1 MAEKKPGLM
10 DYGVQI
16 LRMLLGEKGAAQ
28 TAAPNA
34 KAGKATIEDIKLD
47 DLTKEQV
54 RLDQEK
60 RKLLMELRQIE
71 ADKRK
76 FFEEGVKNPSDRE
89 RAAIAREIKS
99 LDLKAQNKDR
109 ILRSIEKQK
118 QIIEGL
124 VLIKERAR
132 LMNES
137 GLASVIGNL
146 DLGDLIQYVDRA
158 SVDGE
163 FQMRKF
169 DEILRTLGQ
178 ADSLTPEIGEDPDV
192 MDILKQMEEA
202 SMAADDPSVLEERYR
217 KINQEILQRRRE
229 DETQEQDF

>member
-1 MAEKKPGLM
+1 MAEKEKKPGLM
-10 DYGVQI
+10 DYGMQVLQ
-16 LRMLLGEKGAAQ
+16 MLIGNKSTEAEKK
-28 TAAPNA
+28 PV
-34 KAGKATIEDIKLD
+34 KATIEDIKLD

-60 RKLLMELRQIE
+60 RKLLLELRQIE
-71 ADKRK
+71 SDKKK
-76 FFEEGVKNPSDRE
+76 FFEEGVKNSSDRE
-89 RAAIAREIKS
+89 RTALAREIKS
-99 LDLKAQNKDR
+99 LDLKAQNKDH

-124 VLIKERAR
+124 ILIKERAR

-137 GLASVIGNL
+137 GLASVIGNM

-163 FQMRKF
+163 FHMRKF

-178 ADSLTPEIGEDPDV
+178 AETLSPSAGEDQDV
-192 MDILKQMEEA
+192 IDILKQMEAA
-202 SMAADDPSVLEERYR
+202 SMASDNPKVIDEYYQQLDQAMAQRTKEHELAEES
-217 KINQEILQRRRE
+217 L
-229 DETQEQDF
+229 